1 MDYSPENNAG
11 EVQSGDEEDGEGNND
26 HLYYYYNIFTLFI
39 WTENSKS
46 FMMDDE
52 YSSNNSNADLSVLPV
67 GINSF
72 ANQFVN
78 TAGNNNLNGSGGNVS
93 RTIEG

>member
-39 WTENSKS
+39 
-46 FMMDDE
+46 
-52 YSSNNSNADLSVLPV
+52 
-67 GINSF
+67 
-72 ANQFVN
+72 
-78 TAGNNNLNGSGGNVS
+78 
-93 RTIEG
+93 